1 VLVAS
6 FRGNKRQQTEVCC
19 HRRRWLSTHAVEA
32 MASDSQSPFRWRFCF
47 DRDCGGLFFI
57 CSHCDRGQRYCSEK
71 CRKASRRRQVR
82 SANQRYQQSIEARL
96 DHRDH
101 QRAYR
106 LRKAHSESATTAARV
121 TDHGSQ
127 SDLACATMP
136 RPRLSETTPAWIR
149 LPGSISSG
157 GWLPFLVV
165 NGESLAQVLSRRGM
179 VICRFCG
186 RVSRFI
192 NPFYE
197 SV

>member
-1 VLVAS
+1 
-6 FRGNKRQQTEVCC
+6 
-19 HRRRWLSTHAVEA
+19 
-32 MASDSQSPFRWRFCF
+32 MASDSQSPFRQRFCL
-47 DRDCGGLFFI
+47 DRDCGELFFI

-82 SANQRYQQSIEARL
+82 LANERYQQSTEARL

-106 LRKAHSESATTAARV
+106 LRKAHSESASTGARV

-136 RPRLSETTPAWIR
+136 RPRLSETLPAWIR
-149 LPGSISSG
+149 LPGPISG
-157 GWLPFLVV
+157 EGWPQFLVV
-165 NGESLAQVLSRRGM
+165 TWESLAQVLSRPGLVM
-179 VICRFCG
+179 CRFCG
-186 RVSRFI
+186 RLGRFI

-197 SV
+197 PV